1 MEKSPVFSYDT
12 DFRDYLG
19 GQKRN
24 ASGHVVAATAMR
36 SILLATY
43 DADKVAESKK
53 VFGVEF
59 DLADPFTMAWEAKV
73 PYTHTHIFD
82 VQEGKCTD

>member
-24 ASGHVVAATAMR
+24 ATGHVVAATAMR

-82 VQEGKCTD
+82 VQEGICTD